1 MLPKRKCSSGKEAR
15 GLGGTTVIIIIT
27 IVTLSWRFSFQAR
40 MQSEKAAATFQE
52 PKGFNVI
59 RYGIAGG
66 DTRGGTGTRGRVL
79 IKHPAPLP
87 LVRRLD
93 NAGVLVQFYGAGWF

>member
-15 GLGGTTVIIIIT
+15 GLGGTTVIIMIT
-27 IVTLSWRFSFQAR
+27 IVTLSWRFSFWAR

-66 DTRGGTGTRGRVL
+66 WHEGWHRDEGPR
-79 IKHPAPLP
+79 
-87 LVRRLD
+87 
-93 NAGVLVQFYGAGWF
+93 AGKAS